1 MVLCYFSINKE
12 IKKIILFGI
21 VYRLCLTF
29 VTVLTNFLGKKQIN
43 ENVINFLQN
52 SGGFGLLFLYIF
64 ETILSKRISEKKK
77 DEAHQKIFKKNI
89 KIKFIDKYRKT
100 FLLLC
105 CFFLKFFI
113 VNFQYYPL
121 KYYLSQYNKDK
132 WVTEELEQIAVII
145 IGFILFYSK
154 KNFYIHHSLSFF
166 LIAFSIVI
174 KIIVNKSFLIY
185 VIFCFFRNYFNCLCL
200 YIYKMLN
207 EFEYSN
213 IYWLGFLDGVFY
225 FVNFILYESIKYFI
239 TSDTKF
245 FQSFKFT
252 DWNFLMI
259 IILNFSIGFFYNYVT
274 FYIIHILDP
283 TYITFPFVL
292 INFILAIP
300 NLLDKQFLT
309 FFLQLLILICCLLYL
324 EILIINICGL
334 GENVKINIQNRAQ
347 IEYTIESQ
355 LDLSQQDFN
364 SILPQ

>member
-12 IKKIILFGI
+12 IKNIILFGI
-21 VYRLCLTF
+21 VYRICLTF
-29 VTVLTNFLGKKQIN
+29 VTVLTNIFGEKQID
-43 ENVINFLQN
+43 EKVINFLQN

-77 DEAHQKIFKKNI
+77 NEAHQKILKKNI

-105 CFFLKFFI
+105 CFFLKFLI

-121 KYYLSQYNKDK
+121 NNYLSQYNKDE
-132 WVTEELEQIAVII
+132 WVMEEVGQIAMII

-154 KNFYIHHSLSFF
+154 KNFYVHHSFSFF
-166 LIAFSIVI
+166 LIAFSIFI
-174 KIIVNKSFLIY
+174 KIFVNKSILIY
-185 VIFCFFRNYFNCLCL
+185 VIFCFFKNYFNYLCL

-207 EFEYSN
+207 EFEFRN
-213 IYWLGFLDGVFY
+213 IYWLGFLDGLFY
-225 FVNFILYESIKYFI
+225 FVNAILYELIKYSI

-245 FQSFKFT
+245 FQTFKFT

-259 IILNFSIGFFYNYVT
+259 IILNFSLGFFYNYVT
-274 FYIIHILDP
+274 FYIIQILDP

-292 INFILAIP
+292 MNFILAIP
-300 NLLDKQFLT
+300 KLLNKEFLT
-309 FFLQLLILICCLLYL
+309 FFLQLLILIGCLLYL

-334 GENVKINIQNRAQ
+334 GENVKINIQNRCQ
-347 IEYTIESQ
+347 IEYDIESQ
-355 LDLSQQDFN
+355 LSLSQQDFN
-364 SILPQ
+364 NILPQ